1 MNIGTVLGLV
11 VNVIGRVY
19 SMQSFEP
26 NMDFYIGPPTTSLQS
41 QTAPFTP
48 SNVAHYEFDI
58 PSPTLSFGTWMLNNF
73 GRHGLGS
80 STYFRVSRF
89 WHSKL

>member
-1 MNIGTVLGLV
+1 MLGLV
-11 VNVIGRVY
+11 VTVIERVY
-19 SMQSFEP
+19 SMQSFGQIV
-26 NMDFYIGPPTTSLQS
+26 DFYFGPPTISLQS
-41 QTAPFTP
+41 QTTPFTP

-58 PSPTLSFGTWMLNNF
+58 PSPTLIFGTWMLNNF